1 MKRFYK
7 LLIIVSIF
15 MFYGIVYAED
25 EEFDVTNTDAFKETQ
40 LYCKGEAWNVKGCY
54 YDRRNQNS
62 KIETIT
68 NVKKVIS
75 VNPAGYSADSV
86 QIKSASLVKA
96 YTIFNKD
103 KKAIEGL
110 CYRGYVN
117 SAERSW
123 TGTYKYEMV
132 SKKDSEHTIEAFY
145 LTVVGER
152 LGKCNTLPNKNAI
165 VFNTSDGK
173 VPFNYTWKKDG
184 VSIVGYNGY
193 KNGSCPTYF
202 NYMNVSGVAKLT
214 DPELEYTFSD
224 DPKQKHDL
232 SWIGSALSNAITT
245 GSFNGCTDKDDESTK
260 VAIECFNKEIS
271 NISNSLTC
279 DQVRNY
285 SKTSAN
291 IIKSCT
297 NKSETKGLQ
306 SKLLESDNMK
316 EYTDKLNT
324 AISKRS
330 KECMYE
336 KCGIKGDN
344 RAIREVENLIAS
356 ANCSKGSSGYGWCPN
371 NKVTSQSTSANAK
384 CWMCGTGND
393 AFYEWSETPSSS
405 CSNSHPESSKTKDEC
420 SGTVAY
426 HTCINCIKST
436 LEGKFGNKGTCIANE
451 ILSTQNVIDRSSSDI
466 KEQGDQVVDDNVEE
480 SSNQRIDTAQTYKS
494 YSKFDPPEINGG
506 IFGRG
511 GSCSQIL
518 GTNGIKILK
527 GVITTVRIVAPIIA
541 IINAMIILLP
551 AVTSKDA
558 DGLKK
563 ASSKC
568 VKLAVIL
575 AVIEIFPS
583 VIKLIGAL
591 FGWDTCGI

>member
-1 MKRFYK
+1 MKKVYR
-7 LLIIVSIF
+7 LLFVLISMVIFCNSI
-15 MFYGIVYAED
+15 YAED

-54 YDRRNQNS
+54 YDRRNPNS

-68 NVKKVIS
+68 NVKKIIS
-75 VNPAGYSADSV
+75 VNPGGYNADSV
-86 QIKSASLVKA
+86 QIKSASLKQA

-110 CYRGYVN
+110 CYHGYVN
-117 SAERSW
+117 SVERGW
-123 TGTYKYEMV
+123 NGIYKYEMV

-152 LGKCNTLPNKNAI
+152 LGKCNTLPNKSAI

-173 VPFNYTWKKDG
+173 LPFNYNWKKDG

-193 KNGSCPTYF
+193 KSGSCPKYF

-214 DPELEYTFSD
+214 DPDLEYTFSD
-224 DPKQKHDL
+224 NPSQKHDMT
-232 SWIGSALSNAITT
+232 WIGAALSNAITT
-245 GSFNGCTDKDDESTK
+245 GSFNGCTDKDEESTES
-260 VAIECFNKEIS
+260 AIECFDKEVSSIS
-271 NISNSLTC
+271 SMSCDNIK
-279 DQVRNY
+279 NY
-285 SKTSAN
+285 TKTSEA
-291 IIKSCT
+291 IIKSCANNSDHKAIQSQGLEDYNMKT
-297 NKSETKGLQ
+297 YSEKLSNAVSERMMDCLYVSCGFSEKANSAYETTV
-306 SKLLESDNMK
+306 SKL
-316 EYTDKLNT
+316 
-324 AISKRS
+324 
-330 KECMYE
+330 
-336 KCGIKGDN
+336 KGELKN
-344 RAIREVENLIAS
+344 
-356 ANCSKGSSGYGWCPN
+356 ANCSTGTNKYFCANDDSYQKCLECAKNVYSKYGTKGQCVVNGLEKTQEEIKEATSEIENQGN
-371 NKVTSQSTSANAK
+371 NVVEDNV
-384 CWMCGTGND
+384 N
-393 AFYEWSETPSSS
+393 
-405 CSNSHPESSKTKDEC
+405 ESSKQR
-420 SGTVAY
+420 V
-426 HTCINCIKST
+426 KS
-436 LEGKFGNKGTCIANE
+436 A
-451 ILSTQNVIDRSSSDI
+451 QSSY
-466 KEQGDQVVDDNVEE
+466 
-480 SSNQRIDTAQTYKS
+480 A
-494 YSKFDPPEINGG
+494 KFDPPEINGG